1 MRILLKRNIEKLGK
15 SGDIV
20 EVANGY
26 ARNYLL
32 PRMFATTVTPGNIK
46 QINLQRK
53 KQEGKHREEIEN
65 LQELA
70 NEISNISYTIIVK
83 TNEEGK
89 LFGSVTAHHIA
100 NAISEKGFQIDDN
113 MVVLETPIKKC
124 DLYNIT
130 VALHPEVKTKCRV
143 WVVSESEKAS
153 DPKNEPVESP
163 SQNKSEE

>member
-53 KQEGKHREEIEN
+53 KQEGKHRDEIEK

-100 NAISEKGFQIDDN
+100 NTISEKGFQIDDN
-113 MVVLETPIKKC
+113 MVALETPIKKC

-130 VALHPEVKTKCRV
+130 VTLHPEVKTKCRV

-153 DPKNEPVESP
+153 EPKNEPVESP